1 MKQKRKTILKLL
13 IFGIFFMLFGCS
25 EDLYEAENKNQY
37 GFKISHKKFQDL
49 LQQPKF
55 KKALTKI
62 EKEREK
68 ENLST
73 NKTIMEEQYGFTI
86 VENIVNVLEN
96 DTITSYTLLVTRE
109 NTPENV
115 VENLI
120 IQVKSQNEI
129 TAFLL
134 KYTSESDFY
143 DGFNMKDFQ
152 GTKTLMPIIYNINQ
166 VNKTGKIIYVETCWT
181 VTSWYC
187 YGPGEHCNSTGCTMG
202 FPITSQNCITSSYD
216 DGSGG
221 GGSTSSGGGG
231 GGGNYSSNT
240 PSDPNVLTSPVQPVK
255 NFNQVQTPCDNL
267 KKHLSTTTGIKL
279 KSPEIK
285 DYLIGKLAQPKEYG
299 FYFKKENNVYT
310 PYQSYNATTDKITM
324 KVGENYFCSI
334 HTHPYPT
341 GNPMFSWEDVYTL
354 QQTFQYATQELT
366 EEVTVY
372 LVCTDN
378 YGANQLYAL
387 KIEDFSTFSDFI
399 VDDISNTVT
408 PQDLTGLTTDED
420 RAKEI
425 LRIMNAKQ
433 HKYNLKNPNMNQEI
447 PFLNYF
453 AGSGAS
459 LYKANSTLTNWDKI
473 TLSNN
478 PTNPITKTPCN

>member
-1 MKQKRKTILKLL
+1 MKQHKMKSIKKMI
-13 IFGIFFMLFGCS
+13 IFSIIFIFFSC
-25 EDLYEAENKNQY
+25 EKDLYDEYINSDKHPILVQRKNFEQIKQNKKLMNSIEKFTSKSSNSLQRQHY
-37 GFKISHKKFQDL
+37 DSINDFYIDLDDVMFTLDSLNHQTYTFKINRITNNGL
-49 LQQPKF
+49 L
-55 KKALTKI
+55 
-62 EKEREK
+62 
-68 ENLST
+68 
-73 NKTIMEEQYGFTI
+73 
-86 VENIVNVLEN
+86 
-96 DTITSYTLLVTRE
+96 
-109 NTPENV
+109 
-115 VENLI
+115 ENLI
-120 IQVKSQNEI
+120 LKS
-129 TAFLL
+129 
-134 KYTSESDFY
+134 S
-143 DGFNMKDFQ
+143 
-152 GTKTLMPIIYNINQ
+152 
-166 VNKTGKIIYVETCWT
+166 KTGEFDAVLVKYNQNILNLNSVISQEIQNSLNQNVTFTYLGKKSFSEINSKFVINEECFEPGYVFMSGHNCQSGQHSYSDGASCDYWGSSGAATSGGYVYTIIGVVCD
-181 VTSWYC
+181 
-187 YGPGEHCNSTGCTMG
+187 GG
-202 FPITSQNCITSSYD
+202 
-216 DGSGG
+216 GSGG
-221 GGSTSSGGGG
+221 DLGDGFSTGPHGGGG
-231 GGGNYSSNT
+231 GGSDLT
-240 PSDPNVLTSPVQPVK
+240 PPN
-255 NFNQVQTPCDNL
+255 PCVNL
-267 KKHLSTTTGIKL
+267 KKHLSATTGIKL
-279 KSPEIK
+279 KSPAI
-285 DYLIGKLAQPKEYG
+285 LPFLNGQLSQPKEYG

-408 PQDLTGLTTDED
+408 PQDLAGLTTDED

-425 LRIMNAKQ
+425 LKIMNAKQ

-459 LYKANSTLTNWDKI
+459 LYKANGTLTNWDKI